1 MFHKGEKGDSCP
13 CMHHKMIPLFIILI
27 GILFL
32 LKTLGALDAMTVGIL
47 WPLLLILI
55 GLQKMFGSAC
65 SCCKK

>member
-1 MFHKGEKGDSCP
+1 MFHKGAKGDSCQCP
-13 CMHHKMIPLFIILI
+13 HHKMIPLFIVLI
-27 GILFL
+27 GLLFL
-32 LKTLGALDAMTVGIL
+32 IKAFGAFDAQTVAIL